1 MSINTS
7 KSSLL
12 YINSVIHVSADKLHT
27 GQNKFINT
35 EELTQLLIIFIH
47 IHVKSEFKNDFKTM
61 CYIFLLIAMIAM
73 TVIAMSMQ

>member
-1 MSINTS
+1 MEIKDPKFLLILL

-12 YINSVIHVSADKLHT
+12 YINSVIHVSADKLHI

-47 IHVKSEFKNDFKTM
+47 IHVKSEFKNDFKNM
-61 CYIFLLIAMIAM
+61 CIF
-73 TVIAMSMQ
+73 SY